1 MRSCNCVRW
10 DRKQNINN
18 ERNIN
23 SISESPWK
31 MLLEYKLT
39 VLKKY
44 ARNFNDIRRT
54 FSQEIINPPSS
65 TIAWKKDTL
74 SVYNINTAYPAS

>member
-1 MRSCNCVRW
+1 
-10 DRKQNINN
+10 
-18 ERNIN
+18 
-23 SISESPWK
+23 